1 MTRKQTLC
9 PIIPNNTPRIIRFLT
24 KSFSTIK
31 DCKFST
37 AWLRITV
44 TVVVA
49 ILAQRAFA
57 QTENQLLTIATWGF
71 GSLNA
76 EQQGKVTSLQ
86 QRPGVASIQYV
97 DVDNLANIQQDGWLD
112 LTIPG
117 KDCTA
122 RVKAK
127 HIESFDNGDYY
138 WYGTIVKGDGTTEEA
153 CSCYDGTINLLSADG
168 RISGTLKVDEDL
180 YELHDLGNNKR
191 LLVKK
196 DYTGLQMRCAN
207 DGSEGFQEPENGV
220 NDRTEGNCAVKVLA
234 LYTPAARAA
243 LPDINSTINLTIN
256 QTNQA
261 FRNSQVMASDL
272 TLVLVGRDTVSFVET
287 PFMRDD
293 LDTLIIKSELQAKRN
308 AADADIVL
316 VFAQGDYGTNLG
328 RAGTLTL
335 QSERAVSLINAT
347 DALNGFTAS
356 HEIGHLFACRHESE
370 ADPTGLFEHAHCFKT
385 GCWPFRKERRTI
397 MYSTRDDPKT
407 IQHYS
412 NPNVEY
418 KSKKT
423 GVTDERENWRQLRAN
438 ACTVATFRNQSIP
451 ALQAYIS
458 GSGFGC
464 PCENIGMGA
473 IVSGGAPGSYTFQW
487 QKSNDGFNWGGVL
500 STASSFSVALPCEE
514 GEGVYV
520 RLTVMSADSQIVQ
533 KFRFFEAAMT
543 WPGQEQICFERST
556 SGTGPSVASILVSP
570 NPTNNSFSIRCDIDI
585 TSEVQIDIFDNI
597 GRLVISN
604 IEIAAPGNFEKNVN
618 VYHLVRGLHLLRLTI
633 NGQETIHKIV
643 KQ

>member
-1 MTRKQTLC
+1 
-9 PIIPNNTPRIIRFLT
+9 
-24 KSFSTIK
+24 
-31 DCKFST
+31 
-37 AWLRITV
+37 
-44 TVVVA
+44 
-49 ILAQRAFA
+49 
-57 QTENQLLTIATWGF
+57 
-71 GSLNA
+71 
-76 EQQGKVTSLQ
+76 
-86 QRPGVASIQYV
+86 
-97 DVDNLANIQQDGWLD
+97 
-112 LTIPG
+112 
-117 KDCTA
+117 
-122 RVKAK
+122 
-127 HIESFDNGDYY
+127 
-138 WYGTIVKGDGTTEEA
+138 
-153 CSCYDGTINLLSADG
+153 
-168 RISGTLKVDEDL
+168 
-180 YELHDLGNNKR
+180 
-191 LLVKK
+191 
-196 DYTGLQMRCAN
+196 
-207 DGSEGFQEPENGV
+207 
-220 NDRTEGNCAVKVLA
+220 
-234 LYTPAARAA
+234 
-243 LPDINSTINLTIN
+243 
-256 QTNQA
+256 
-261 FRNSQVMASDL
+261 
-272 TLVLVGRDTVSFVET
+272 
-287 PFMRDD
+287 
-293 LDTLIIKSELQAKRN
+293 
-308 AADADIVL
+308 
-316 VFAQGDYGTNLG
+316 
-328 RAGTLTL
+328 
-335 QSERAVSLINAT
+335 
-347 DALNGFTAS
+347 
-356 HEIGHLFACRHESE
+356 
-370 ADPTGLFEHAHCFKT
+370 
-385 GCWPFRKERRTI
+385 